1 MDFPPAEY
9 QRQLRNLFSVLRV
22 IVRRSA
28 EGTQNVEHYAA
39 QLEGRIAA
47 LSRIH
52 QMLMR
57 APGAEIDLNELVS
70 GEIVSLV
77 MPARRYSI
85 EGPEIRIAGD
95 AAGPVGLALHEL
107 AVNALVHGAFTTAEG
122 HVAIEWK
129 IVNESETAWLQL
141 ELRETASLPTPPT
154 PPKKG
159 FGLEVIE
166 RTLTYEL
173 NARTAIAFGGNGA
186 HCIIQIP
193 RDPATR
199 LWRAS
204 PEL

>member
-1 MDFPPAEY
+1 MSASPVEY
-9 QRQLRNLFSVLRV
+9 QRQLRNLFSLLRV
-22 IVRRSA
+22 IVRRTA
-28 EGTQNVEHYAA
+28 ERTDDVEYYAA

-47 LSRIH
+47 LSRVH

-57 APGAEIDLNELVS
+57 APGAELAC

-85 EGPEIRIAGD
+85 DGPEVRIAGD
-95 AAGPVGLALHEL
+95 AAGPVALALHEL
-107 AVNALVHGAFTTAEG
+107 AVNALVHGAFSTADG

-129 IVNESETAWLQL
+129 ILDETETAWLQL
-141 ELRETASLPTPPT
+141 EWRETASLSPRETAPV
-154 PPKKG
+154 KG

-173 NARTAIAFGGNGA
+173 NARTSIAFSENGS

-193 RDPATR
+193 QDSVTP

-204 PEL
+204 PEP